1 MAGDQG
7 PFCLAVIGVLY
18 DLITDDMAP
27 ENGFSEMMEKL
38 GELPDNGEQDTG
50 PVNEIDFNAFLP

>member
-18 DLITDDMAP
+18 ETFTDDMVG
-27 ENGFSEMMEKL
+27 ESGFSKMMESL
-38 GELPDNGEQDTG
+38 GELPDNGEEDTG
-50 PVNEIDFNAFLP
+50 PVEEIDFNAFLP